1 MVIAVMKIAMVMAL
15 LQRQIHSIL
24 SFLFLVTVVVV
35 EGFVLMMIIINQNL
49 DFQGLR
55 SVHPSSTR
63 GLTQQHSVRNMLFEY
78 IHGVGTGQSYGKFT
92 MTSSI
97 SVVEKVHC
105 DEILLIHR
113 YRWCL
118 GRRIWDPGKLQAFMK
133 QLHHKIKMR
142 RSTLGETNGESF
154 KIYISIQYIWYR
166 NMDKSAL
173 SLKPCKPP
181 WKKRSSKIE
190 DEAFLL
196 YGDVLIV
203 VESWLSQFLV
213 FAVESI
219 YWIQNWKISIVLN
232 WDKIN
237 IIQQKKVVFMM
248 RCKFKA
254 RRRTDRV
261 DTLSKKKT
269 VEEKHIYKLIL
280 LI

>member
-1 MVIAVMKIAMVMAL
+1 M
-15 LQRQIHSIL
+15 
-24 SFLFLVTVVVV
+24 VVV
-35 EGFVLMMIIINQNL
+35 EGFVLMMMIINQNL

-105 DEILLIHR
+105 DDILLIHR

-142 RSTLGETNGESF
+142 RSILGETNGESF

-173 SLKPCKPP
+173 SLKPY
-181 WKKRSSKIE
+181 
-190 DEAFLL
+190 EAFLL

-203 VESWLSQFLV
+203 VEI
-213 FAVESI
+213 ESI

-237 IIQQKKVVFMM
+237 IIQQKEVVFMM

>member
-1 MVIAVMKIAMVMAL
+1 MAL

-35 EGFVLMMIIINQNL
+35 EGFVLMMMIINQNL

-63 GLTQQHSVRNMLFEY
+63 GLTQQHSVRNMLYEY

-92 MTSSI
+92 ITSSI

-105 DEILLIHR
+105 DEILLIHP

-118 GRRIWDPGKLQAFMK
+118 GRRIWDPRKLQAFKK

-154 KIYISIQYIWYR
+154 KIYISIQYI
-166 NMDKSAL
+166 
-173 SLKPCKPP
+173 C
-181 WKKRSSKIE
+181 
-190 DEAFLL
+190 
-196 YGDVLIV
+196 
-203 VESWLSQFLV
+203 WLSQFLV
-213 FAVESI
+213 FAVKSI

-261 DTLSKKKT
+261 DTLSKMKT
-269 VEEKHIYKLIL
+269 VEGKAYL
-280 LI
+280 